1 MRRAKRAEFATIWTA
16 TIETVWRDLPEDE
29 KARLDRGPWEG
40 HIRKRLEPY
49 VESDRTEAWVTE
61 SSDGTFLGYVLV
73 GPGGGYLTPETH
85 GFIYDVWVAP
95 THRGRGI
102 GTALV
107 RWATDWARSKG
118 YAKIK
123 LEVAETNAAARRV
136 YEAAGFRPERAYM
149 GLVLETAAHSRQS
162 REPRAK
168 G

>member
-1 MRRAKRAEFATIWTA
+1 MRRAARAEFATIWTA
-16 TIETVWRDLPEDE
+16 TIDTVWRDLPDDE
-29 KARLDRGPWEG
+29 RARLDRGSWEG

-49 VESDRTEAWVTE
+49 VESDRTEAWVAE
-61 SSDGTFLGYVLV
+61 ASDGTFLGYILV
-73 GPGGGYLTPETH
+73 GPGGGYLTPEAH

-102 GTALV
+102 GTHLV
-107 RWATDWARSKG
+107 RWAADWARSKG

-123 LEVAETNAAARRV
+123 LEVAETNPAARRV

-149 GLVLETAAHSRQS
+149 GLVLRTAAESAESRD
-162 REPRAK
+162 PRPK

>member
-1 MRRAKRAEFATIWTA
+1 MRRAKRGEFATIWTA
-16 TIETVWRDLPEDE
+16 TIETVWQDLPDDE
-29 KARLDRGPWEG
+29 KTRLERGSWEG

-49 VESDRTEAWVTE
+49 VESDRTEAWVAE
-61 SSDGTFLGYVLV
+61 SSDGTFLGYILV

-95 THRGRGI
+95 THRDRGI
-102 GTALV
+102 GTGLV
-107 RWATDWARSKG
+107 RWAADWARSKG

-123 LEVAETNAAARRV
+123 LEVAETNPAARRV
-136 YEAAGFRPERAYM
+136 YEAAGFHTERSYM
-149 GLVLETAAHSRQS
+149 GLVLETTSNSLQS